1 MGCEGLRLGLVITV
15 LSSVLSQRDRD
26 VSIVVAFVNWL
37 GPIIEIPLKRKI
49 AKMPKMEMEMAE
61 REEYCYEHLTVSVL
75 SNILGAI
82 VDISLCCTLFP
93 WVCLAFLLI
102 AR

>member
-1 MGCEGLRLGLVITV
+1 MCVRGVGVQMGCEGLRLGLVITV

-49 AKMPKMEMEMAE
+49 AKMPKMKMEMAE
-61 REEYCYEHLTVSVL
+61 REEYCYEHLTVSSAVKHFRRH
-75 SNILGAI
+75 
-82 VDISLCCTLFP
+82 C
-93 WVCLAFLLI
+93 
-102 AR
+102 

>member
-15 LSSVLSQRDRD
+15 LSSVLSQRNRD

-49 AKMPKMEMEMAE
+49 AKMPKMEMAE
-61 REEYCYEHLTVSVL
+61 REEYCYEHLTVSSAVKHFRRH
-75 SNILGAI
+75 
-82 VDISLCCTLFP
+82 C
-93 WVCLAFLLI
+93 
-102 AR
+102 